1 MQHAVRAQFGA
12 SMGTLLRPI
21 DRIRATR
28 HAVDYLDE
36 ETWLDADADAV
47 QADLPKAQKIVDA
60 AETAIGHLTVLGA
73 LSARAGPDS
82 QDTRVRRWAPADTAV
97 VSKALELAPR
107 RIRVNA
113 IAPG

>member
-1 MQHAVRAQFGA
+1 
-12 SMGTLLRPI
+12 MGTLLRPI

-36 ETWLDADADAV
+36 ETWLDADAV